1 MKAENLS
8 SEDINVVH
16 AALHDYCVKL
26 RERAHII
33 KTNKPD
39 NVNERY
45 WKALQI
51 ANDEAQYVE
60 ILLAKFKC
68 TSAVLVTDN
77 KG

>member
-8 SEDINVVH
+8 SEDISVVH

-26 RERAHII
+26 RERAALI
-33 KTNKPD
+33 KVNKPE

-45 WKALQI
+45 WKSLQI

-60 ILLAKFKC
+60 ILLDKFKC
-68 TSAVLVTDN
+68 TSAVLVTD
-77 KG
+77 KR